1 MSGGL
6 FGVGLAGPVLEHSE
20 REILSA
26 AVPRGVILFR
36 RNIEDE
42 PRLTRLIGELRELGV
57 RHLFLDQEGG
67 PVDRLRDLVAPTPSF
82 QKTATAGTARRAGGA
97 VGAML
102 ARLGFDVDLAPV
114 VDRAVAGGGALVL
127 GERSASAD
135 PDAIVAAAG
144 AFLDGLHSQGVGGC
158 LKHFPGLG
166 RATLDTHKS
175 LPVIPRDPS
184 QEALDLA
191 PFAALMERAHAV
203 MVSHAA
209 GLDGLPAS
217 LSREVATVL
226 LRHGLGFSGAAV
238 SDDLEMGALDA
249 FGDLPERCVRAC
261 AAGCDL
267 LFVCRRI
274 EEYPA
279 CVEAVERSVSGA
291 RREEALARLDV
302 YGAHVAS
309 LRRAAGAPE
318 ITLAAIRA
326 ELRSLA

>member
-6 FGVGLAGPVLEHSE
+6 FGVGLAGPALERSE
-20 REILSA
+20 REILAA

-36 RNIEDE
+36 RNLEDE
-42 PRLTRLIGELRELGV
+42 PRLSRLVGELRELGV
-57 RHLFLDQEGG
+57 RHVFLDQEGG

-82 QKTATAGTARRAGGA
+82 RRTAGAGTARRAGSA

-114 VDRAVAGGGALVL
+114 VDRAVEGGGALVL
-127 GERSASAD
+127 GERSASAS
-135 PDAIVAAAG
+135 PEAIVEAARE
-144 AFLDGLHSQGVGGC
+144 FLDGLHSQGVGGC

-166 RATLDTHKS
+166 RAALDTHKA
-175 LPVIPRDPS
+175 LPVVPPDAA
-184 QEALDLA
+184 EDALDLV
-191 PFAALMERAHAV
+191 PFRALMERARAV

-209 GLDGLPAS
+209 GEDGVPAS
-217 LSREVATVL
+217 LSPAVSTAQ
-226 LRHGLGFSGAAV
+226 LRGSLGFSGAAF

-249 FGDLPERCVRAC
+249 FGDLPERCVRAVS
-261 AAGCDL
+261 AGCDL
-267 LFVCRRI
+267 LFVCKRI

-279 CVEAVERSVSGA
+279 CVEAVERSVAGA
-291 RREEALARLDV
+291 RRSEATARLDA
-302 YGAHVAS
+302 YGAHVAA
-309 LRRAAGAPE
+309 LQRAAGSPE

>member
-1 MSGGL
+1 VSAGL
-6 FGVGLAGPVLEHSE
+6 FGVGLAGPVLERSE

-42 PRLTRLIGELRELGV
+42 PRLTRLIGELRDVGV

-82 QKTATAGTARRAGGA
+82 QETARAGTARRAGTA

-127 GERSASAD
+127 GERSASAN

-144 AFLDGLHSQGVGGC
+144 AFLDGLQSQGVGGC

-175 LPVIPRDPS
+175 LPVVPRDPA
-184 QEALDLA
+184 QDALDLA

-209 GLDGLPAS
+209 GVDGLPAS
-217 LSREVATVL
+217 LSREVATVQ
-226 LRHGLGFSGAAV
+226 LRHSLGFAGAAF

-267 LFVCRRI
+267 LLVCRRI

-279 CVEAVERSVSGA
+279 CVEAVERSVPGA
-291 RREEALARLDV
+291 RRAEASARLDA
-302 YGAHVAS
+302 YGAHVES
-309 LRRAAGAPE
+309 LRRSAGTPE

-326 ELRSLA
+326 ELKSLA